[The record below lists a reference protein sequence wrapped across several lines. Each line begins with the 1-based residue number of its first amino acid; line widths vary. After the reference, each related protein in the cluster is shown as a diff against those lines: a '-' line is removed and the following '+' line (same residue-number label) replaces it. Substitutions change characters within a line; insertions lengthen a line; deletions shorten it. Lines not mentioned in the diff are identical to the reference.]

1 MAAAV
6 ADFKVDQ
13 DSPVKLK
20 KDELT
25 HIALVKNPDIL
36 ATMGAKKR
44 SHQVI
49 VGFAAE
55 TALDIE
61 DLGIKKMQGKG
72 ADLLFVNDVSGGA
85 VFGEEETSGLLL
97 GMDIATRSF
106 TNVSKYVVAEEIVK
120 EVAKRLELHG

>member
-6 ADFKVDQ
+6 ADFRVDQ
-13 DSPVKLK
+13 SSPVKFK
-20 KDELT
+20 KEELSQIT
-25 HIALVKNPDIL
+25 LVSNPDIL

-44 SHQVI
+44 SNQVV

-55 TALDIE
+55 TSDDIE
-61 DLGIKKMQGKG
+61 SLGVKKLQAKG

-85 VFGEEETSGLLL
+85 VFGQETTSGLLL

-106 TNVSKYVVAEEIVK
+106 TSVSKYEVAREIVQ